1 MRAVVQRVRGASVT
15 VDAETA
21 GEVGLGLCVLVGVHR
36 DDREDDAR
44 SLANKVAG
52 FRIFEDDTG
61 MMNRDVREVGGAVL
75 AISQFT
81 LCGDVRRGKRPSFGE
96 AMEPTSAKRLFD
108 AFCAELRDLDL
119 SVETGRFG
127 AKMEVRIDNTGPVT
141 ILVDTARTF

>member
-21 GEVGLGLCVLVGVHR
+21 GAVGLGLCVLVGVHR
-36 DDREDDAR
+36 DERVDDAR

-52 FRIFEDDTG
+52 LRIFEDDTG
-61 MMNRDVREVGGAVL
+61 KMNRDVREVGGAVL